1 MTMVMLLVD
10 GEDNDVAITARMADE
25 LARLGV
31 TSIAIC
37 RDGRTLGIVLE
48 GWAFDAG
55 SADEAARALV
65 DAPHNGRVLLPA
77 VQLAVSGAH
86 AQERETIHGA
96 EALP

>member
-1 MTMVMLLVD
+1 MAMVMLLVEGGGD
-10 GEDNDVAITARMADE
+10 DVAINARMADE

-55 SADEAARALV
+55 SAEEAARALV
-65 DAPHNGRVLLPA
+65 DAPQTGRLLLPA

-86 AQERETIHGA
+86 ARGRTTVLGA
-96 EALP
+96 RA